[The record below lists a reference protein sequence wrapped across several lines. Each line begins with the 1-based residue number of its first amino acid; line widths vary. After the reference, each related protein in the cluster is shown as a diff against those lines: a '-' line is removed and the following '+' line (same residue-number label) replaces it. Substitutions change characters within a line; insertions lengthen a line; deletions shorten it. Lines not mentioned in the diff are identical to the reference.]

1 MAGDKGRLGLR
12 SRPLAEV
19 RGKPAAR
26 GGSRCGCCSGGLQSQ
41 PLLARQ
47 IDLLRPLLALQQ
59 MVLRL
64 QCAFLCSLRACAFRF
79 LRLQGL
85 HTLLEAIDAGLAL
98 RGLARQHLALSL
110 LDVLLTLL
118 DALLALQQPILR
130 LQQPLLLA
138 LRSCAFRLLRLQ
150 CLHTLLQVV
159 DAALAFR
166 GLARQ
171 RLARLFPPLA
181 HGRRRA
187 GV

>member
-1 MAGDKGRLGLR
+1 MAGDEGRLGLR

-19 RGKPAAR
+19 RGKPPAR
-26 GGSRCGCCSGGLQSQ
+26 GGSRCGCCSGGLRSQ

-47 IDLLRPLLALQQ
+47 IDLLRPLLVLQQ
-59 MVLRL
+59 TVLRL
-64 QCAFLCSLRACAFRF
+64 QCALCACAFRF

-118 DALLALQQPILR
+118 YALLALQQPILR

-138 LRSCAFRLLRLQ
+138 LRSRAFRLLRLQ
-150 CLHTLLQVV
+150 CLHTLLQAV
-159 DAALAFR
+159 DAALAF
-166 GLARQ
+166 
-171 RLARLFPPLA
+171 
-181 HGRRRA
+181 
-187 GV
+187 